1 VSPPSHPGRV
11 KARQDGSVA
20 LASPQRNL
28 LLSSRGTGRRDE
40 TCAFWCWLCLI
51 SLLWSNAHGQEVIAK
66 CSLVVDGS
74 EVWNGKC
81 CVTAE
86 TTPYDMTASLHA
98 ESWQACLYNKRHPQ
112 NARLPT
118 YRQKCLGPWINTWQ
132 EPEQNSKANN
142 YLAYWSIEGA
152 CHGGENYPATRI
164 GNVYQG
170 EKFIFEWHEI
180 Q

>member
-1 VSPPSHPGRV
+1 VAQGAKFDKLDRAEGRNM
-11 KARQDGSVA
+11 RFLGLA
-20 LASPQRNL
+20 L
-28 LLSSRGTGRRDE
+28 G
-40 TCAFWCWLCLI
+40 LI
-51 SLLWSNAHGQEVIAK
+51 SLSCSNAHGQEVIAN
-66 CSLVVDGS
+66 CSLVVNGS
-74 EVWNGKC
+74 EVWNGKF

-86 TTPYDMTASLHA
+86 TTPYDMTSSLHA
-98 ESWQACLYNKRHPQ
+98 ESWQACLYNKRRPE

-118 YRQKCLGPWINTWQ
+118 YRQKCLGPWINIWQ

-152 CHGGENYPATRI
+152 CHGGENYPAMRT

-170 EKFIFEWHEI
+170 DKFTFEWHEI

>member
-1 VSPPSHPGRV
+1 MRFLVL
-11 KARQDGSVA
+11 A
-20 LASPQRNL
+20 LG
-28 LLSSRGTGRRDE
+28 LSS
-40 TCAFWCWLCLI
+40 L
-51 SLLWSNAHGQEVIAK
+51 SWSNAHGQEVIAK

-170 EKFIFEWHEI
+170 DKFIFEWHEI